1 MEDMG
6 MTDLQF
12 KSWLRQIIRR
22 LEEAEGEENKE
33 KTDQKAGGIIE
44 RPETRF
50 ARLINSDTGNSRE
63 GGPAAALR
71 KMMISYMVWTT
82 MIMFILLRGKCA

>member
-1 MEDMG
+1 MGKEEHMEDMG

-33 KTDQKAGGIIE
+33 KTDKKLE
-44 RPETRF
+44 E
-50 ARLINSDTGNSRE
+50 
-63 GGPAAALR
+63 
-71 KMMISYMVWTT
+71 
-82 MIMFILLRGKCA
+82 LLKDLKQDLQG

>member
-33 KTDQKAGGIIE
+33 KTDKKLE
-44 RPETRF
+44 E
-50 ARLINSDTGNSRE
+50 
-63 GGPAAALR
+63 
-71 KMMISYMVWTT
+71 
-82 MIMFILLRGKCA
+82 LLKDLKQDLQG

>member
-22 LEEAEGEENKE
+22 LEEAEGEDSKE
-33 KTDQKAGGIIE
+33 KTDIKAGGVIE

-50 ARLINSDTGNSRE
+50 AGVITSDNRE
-63 GGPAAALR
+63 QQ
-71 KMMISYMVWTT
+71 
-82 MIMFILLRGKCA
+82 RGRTCRRSPQNDDIIIWSGLQ

>member
-1 MEDMG
+1 MTYITERGRTNRMGKGEHMEDMG

-33 KTDQKAGGIIE
+33 KTDKKLE
-44 RPETRF
+44 E
-50 ARLINSDTGNSRE
+50 
-63 GGPAAALR
+63 
-71 KMMISYMVWTT
+71 
-82 MIMFILLRGKCA
+82 LLKDLKQDLQG

>member
-1 MEDMG
+1 MGKGEHMEDMG

-33 KTDQKAGGIIE
+33 VGLCCCNELD
-44 RPETRF
+44 
-50 ARLINSDTGNSRE
+50 RLGR
-63 GGPAAALR
+63 
-71 KMMISYMVWTT
+71 
-82 MIMFILLRGKCA
+82 